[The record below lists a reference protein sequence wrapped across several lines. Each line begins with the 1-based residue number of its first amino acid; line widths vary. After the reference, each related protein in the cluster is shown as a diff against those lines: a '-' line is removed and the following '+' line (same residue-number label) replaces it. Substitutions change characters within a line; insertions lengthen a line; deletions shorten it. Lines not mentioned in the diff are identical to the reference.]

1 MPAKPYSLMTYAEIR
16 EILHR
21 KARGEQELLEGIE
34 EVDAASIF
42 YHTHSHYMHQRYL
55 QEHYPNDFAT
65 WVAEDVRD
73 RVLSERLAVVD
84 PFEAGDV
91 ESIRR
96 DLIEILEDHLDAM
109 GFSPRALFGEPFHFL
124 RAHVVPIPTG
134 VKVRTR
140 TELRT
145 ALGGASPGTLYY
157 HFFEDAIGKGRRTGT
172 LVDWIATQ
180 LKESALADA
189 VAALNPYRINL
200 ATFRKDLQ
208 RVLGEAGEAH

>member
-1 MPAKPYSLMTYAEIR
+1 MPAKPYMLMTFAEIR

-34 EVDAASIF
+34 EVQADSIY

-55 QEHYPNDFAT
+55 QESYPNDFAT

-73 RVLSERLAVVD
+73 RVLSERLAVID
-84 PFEAGDV
+84 PYEAGDV

-96 DLIEILEDHLDAM
+96 DLIDTLEDHLDAM
-109 GFSPRALFGEPFHFL
+109 GFSPRALFGETFYFL

-140 TELRT
+140 KELRT
-145 ALGGASPGTLYY
+145 ALGAASPGTLYY
-157 HFFEDAIGKGRRTGT
+157 HFFEDALGRGRRSGS

-180 LKESALADA
+180 LKDKALADA

-200 ATFRKDLQ
+200 ASFGKDLQ
-208 RVLGEAGEAH
+208 RVLGEAGEAN